1 MSPYSREHHT
11 AVVAP
16 VSAVSPVIEE
26 FGSNKKDD
34 AAAAAAGGLPSYHR
48 KYSESGK
55 PTAGYTNGFSLLR
68 RLLRWW
74 LARFGQKP
82 LVKKGVLEMSA
93 ATESGIRLSG
103 HTLDK
108 ATKAK
113 VTLENYY
120 SNLIAQHIER
130 KQRLAK
136 LEETLKDESL
146 SEQQK
151 QEKRQQ
157 HAQKESEFLRL
168 KRSRLG
174 VEDFEPLKVIGR
186 GAFGEVRLVQKKD
199 TGHIYA
205 MKILRKADMLE
216 KEQVAHVRAERDVLV
231 EADHQWVVKMY
242 YSFQDPINLY
252 LIMEFLPGGDMMTLL
267 MKKDTLSEECTQ
279 FYIAET
285 ALAIDSIHKLGFIH
299 RDIKPDNLLLDARGH
314 IKLSDFGLCTG
325 LKKSHRTDFY
335 RDLSQ
340 AKPSDFSFFCSPAS
354 SPMDSKRR
362 AESWKRNRRALA
374 YSTVGTPDYIA
385 PEVFLQTGYGP
396 ACDWWSVG
404 VIMYEMLIGYP
415 PFCSENPQET
425 YRKVMNWRETL
436 SFPAEVPISEEA
448 RDAITR
454 FCCESDRRLGYSGR
468 GIDDLRSTIAFF
480 RGVDWEHIRER
491 PAAIPVQVKSIDDT
505 SNFDDFPDVKLEI
518 PSAPISQDGE
528 VIYKDWVFI
537 NYTFKRFEGLTQ
549 RGIATKK

>member
-1 MSPYSREHHT
+1 MNLAKSSPRRMAT
-11 AVVAP
+11 T
-16 VSAVSPVIEE
+16 
-26 FGSNKKDD
+26 D
-34 AAAAAAGGLPSYHR
+34 GGQI
-48 KYSESGK
+48 
-55 PTAGYTNGFSLLR
+55 
-68 RLLRWW
+68 
-74 LARFGQKP
+74 RF
-82 LVKKGVLEMSA
+82 
-93 ATESGIRLSG
+93 SG

-113 VTLENYY
+113 VHLENYY
-120 SNLIAQHIER
+120 SNLIAQHMER
-130 KQRLAK
+130 KNSHGRLI
-136 LEETLKDESL
+136 LSLTEESNSKK
-146 SEQQK
+146 QK
-151 QEKRQQ
+151 QEKRMQ
-157 HAQKESEFLRL
+157 HAMKETEFLRL

-199 TGHIYA
+199 TGHVYA

-216 KEQVAHVRAERDVLV
+216 KEQIAHVRAERDVLV

-242 YSFQDPINLY
+242 YSFQDAINLY

-325 LKKSHRTDFY
+325 LKKSHRTEFY

-340 AKPSDFSFFCSPAS
+340 AKPSDFTSN
-354 SPMDSKRR
+354 PMDSKRR
-362 AESWKRNRRALA
+362 AESWKKNRRQLA

-385 PEVFLQTGYGP
+385 PEVFMQTGYNS
-396 ACDWWSVG
+396 ACDWWSLG

-415 PFCSENPQET
+415 PFCSETPQET

-436 SFPAEVPISEEA
+436 IFPPEVPISNEA
-448 RDAITR
+448 RDLIQR
-454 FCCESDRRLGYSGR
+454 FSCESEKRIGANG
-468 GIDDLRSTIAFF
+468 GVEEIKQHPFF
-480 RGVDWEHIRER
+480 KGVDWEHIRER
-491 PAAIPVQVKSIDDT
+491 PAAIPVEVKSIDDT
-505 SNFDDFPDVKLEI
+505 SNFDEFPDVDLKI
-518 PSAPISQDGE
+518 PAAPVPAKDGDPG
-528 VIYKDWVFI
+528 YKDWVFI

-549 RGIATKK
+549 RGAKLTKRS